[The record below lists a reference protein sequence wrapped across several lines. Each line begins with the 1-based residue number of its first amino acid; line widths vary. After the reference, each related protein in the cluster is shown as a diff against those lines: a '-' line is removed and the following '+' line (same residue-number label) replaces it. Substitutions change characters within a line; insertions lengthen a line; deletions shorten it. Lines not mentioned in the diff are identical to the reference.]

1 MFVKLLGRAVLG
13 TVLANVRPIQLRSL
27 VIGVVVI
34 ALAVGG
40 SLIGLSQAHAVA
52 DHLTVTTAAASA
64 TVTSGAAFTT
74 QPVIAIQNSSNVTDV
89 TVTDTVYAA
98 VSTGAT
104 LVGAGSIAAVS
115 GVATFTGLG
124 VVGTVGTTYTITYH
138 SGTLSV
144 ATQTV
149 TVAAAGTAAKLAIT
163 TNAAGAVSGTAF
175 ATQPVVEIRDSAG
188 NKVTSSTVTV
198 TAIVS
203 SGATAIGTTAV
214 AAVSGVV
221 TYSILGVTGTTGST
235 YTLTFTAG
243 SLTVASQSLI
253 LVGASSALS
262 IATAPA
268 GFTSGSA
275 FTTQPAV
282 GVVDSSGNRITSYAA
297 VVTATVS
304 TGATLVGTTTATTV
318 SGLATFSNLGISG
331 TAGAAYVITFAT
343 SGLTS
348 ATVSVVP
355 TVGSGSNVGVLTG
368 ASASVSGVVFATQPR
383 VAIRDAAGNTN
394 TSSTLVVTASVSSG
408 GTLTGTVSVA
418 AVAGVAA
425 FTNLAVIGGAGT
437 YTLTF
442 AAPGMASAT
451 SLVNISAPEAP
462 RLTSL
467 SPTSGFTTGGTTI
480 SIYGSGFTGSETVTI
495 GGVAATGVT
504 VSSSTTI
511 VARTPVSATT
521 GAVTIAVSRGD
532 STGTLANA
540 FVYVRTGTSLGGGV
554 YEPPSSNPPGV
565 RQAPMTKAAPSVS
578 SARRVSVSVNQPT
591 KLRMSG
597 LPKKSTL
604 KAQIKIGGSWK
615 SFAKSKSTKKGQITL
630 PPLTFTRVDTYV
642 IRVSKGKKDYFVL
655 VNS

>member
-144 ATQTV
+144 ATQTI
-149 TVAAAGTAAKLAIT
+149 TVAAAGAATKLAIT

-214 AAVSGVV
+214 AAVAGVV

-282 GVVDSSGNRITSYAA
+282 AVIDSNGNRITSHAA

-304 TGATLVGTTTATTV
+304 TGATLVGTTTAITV
-318 SGLATFSNLGISG
+318 AGLATFSNLGISG
-331 TAGAAYVITFAT
+331 RVGTAYVITFAT
-343 SGLTS
+343 SDLTS

-355 TVGSGSNVGVLTG
+355 TVGSVNNIGVLTG
-368 ASASVSGVVFATQPR
+368 ASASVSGVEFATQPR

-408 GTLTGTVSVA
+408 GTLTGMVSVA
-418 AVAGVAA
+418 AVAGIAA
-425 FTNLAVIGGAGT
+425 FTDLAVIGGAGT

-442 AAPGMASAT
+442 AAPGMVSAT

-495 GGVAATGVT
+495 GGVAATGVS
-504 VSSSTTI
+504 VRSSSTIT
-511 VARTPVSATT
+511 ARTPAHGTT
-521 GAVTIAVSRGD
+521 GTVAIAVSRQG
-532 STGTLANA
+532 STGTLANS
-540 FVYVRTGTSLGGGV
+540 FTYLRPGNSLGGGV
-554 YEPPSSNPPGV
+554 YTPASGSPVSV
-565 RQAPMTKAAPSVS
+565 RTSKTVKASRTLD
-578 SARRVSVSVNQPT
+578 SARQIAVSVNQPIR
-591 KLRMSG
+591 LRISG
-597 LPKKSTL
+597 LPRKSKF
-604 KAQIKIGGSWK
+604 KAQVKIGGSWK
-615 SFAKSKSTKKGQITL
+615 SFGGLKSTSKGLVTL
-630 PPLTFTRVDTYV
+630 PALTFTRIDTYV
-642 IRVSKGKKDYFVL
+642 VRAKKGGKFYYVL
-655 VNS
+655 VYS